1 MKVTKKRIGGGWQVL
16 IDGKPVGGVSKQ
28 GTAGGLLLPW
38 RPWLY
43 TDKVGSDG
51 DQVLRM
57 LQPQSSVEGAVE
69 AVRLAATSAA
79 AKVTDRVSFIGVG
92 MTADRAAKF
101 ANAMRRKIAEGDA
114 K

>member
-1 MKVTKKRIGGGWQVL
+1 MKVTKKRIGGGWELL

-43 TDKVGSDG
+43 TDEIDSDG
-51 DQVLRM
+51 DRVLRM
-57 LQPQSSVEGAVE
+57 LQSQSSADGAFE
-69 AVRLAATSAA
+69 AVRLAATSAQA
-79 AKVTDRVSFIGVG
+79 NVTKRVSFIGIG

-101 ANAMRRKIAEGDA
+101 ANAMKRKIAEGENQ
-114 K
+114 